1 MSDETRRELD
11 AKFLT
16 IGLDRDYSELDA
28 NLEPDIQGW
37 GSTSP
42 IFEGVLK
49 FVKPSLV
56 IEIGT
61 WKGASVIHMAKLA
74 EAEKLDTRFICVDT
88 WLGSN
93 DTLWVDPDYRRSLQ
107 LRGGYPSMFRQF
119 IANIQHAGVQDR
131 IYPLPMTSSA
141 AFYLL
146 KRLAVRP
153 DAIYVDAGHEEDE
166 VYLDLKLYFDLL
178 RPGGVMFGDDYSPGW
193 PGVPAAVNRFA
204 SERRL
209 VLQCGNDKFIFQ
221 KAAA

>member
-1 MSDETRRELD
+1 MSSEIKQELD
-11 AKFLT
+11 AKFRN
-16 IGLDRDYSELDA
+16 IGLDRDYSELDTD
-28 NLEPDIQGW
+28 LEPDIQGW
-37 GSTSP
+37 GSNSP

-49 FVKPSLV
+49 AIKPSLV
-56 IEIGT
+56 IEIGS
-61 WKGASVIHMAKLA
+61 WKGASIIHMAKVAAA
-74 EAEKLDTRFICVDT
+74 ENLDTCFICVDT

-93 DTLWVDPDYRRSLQ
+93 ETLWLDPEYRRSLR

-119 IANIQHAGVQDR
+119 VANIKHVGLQDR

-146 KRLAVRP
+146 RRLAIRP

-178 RPGGVMFGDDYSPGW
+178 RPGGVMFGDDYSPQW

-204 SERRL
+204 AERKL
-209 VLQCGNDKFIFQ
+209 VLQCGNEKFVFQ
-221 KAAA
+221 KTAA